1 MRARSWMAAL
11 ALIVGTLIA
20 VGRAVPAL
28 VSSPAQ
34 DQGQA
39 QDATQ
44 AEPRSQT
51 TSPKPPDSRIPA
63 VQLDLVIAGLSREGC
78 DVEVKPGNASCKF
91 RALNE
96 RGAEGRQ
103 HVSSAGRAKLQ
114 LRDVELR
121 GADRTCT
128 VAITVREPGQTV
140 KTIYRGFR
148 LASRSDAAGSSTTTA
163 VPIFTCYLS
172 SPSKLAKVD
181 DSRSRK

>member
-1 MRARSWMAAL
+1 MAAL

-28 VSSPAQ
+28 VSSSPTQ
-34 DQGQA
+34 DQGPSQE
-39 QDATQ
+39 TQ
-44 AEPRSQT
+44 KAEPRSQT
-51 TSPKPPDSRIPA
+51 TNPTPPASRIPA
-63 VQLDLVIAGLSREGC
+63 VQLDLVIAGLGHDGC

-96 RGAEGRQ
+96 RGAEDHQ
-103 HVSSAGRAKLQ
+103 HVSSDGRARLQ

-128 VAITVREPGQTV
+128 VAITVREPGQAV

-148 LASRSDAAGSSTTTA
+148 LAPRPSAVKSVTTTTA
-163 VPIFTCYLS
+163 IPVVTCYLS
-172 SPSKLAKVD
+172 SPSKLARVD
-181 DSRSRK
+181 ESRSRK